1 MPVYWK
7 MHTYIYIHYVIA
19 IHCCEQAF
27 LPCPAQELKQ
37 QINLILES
45 KAMLEDER
53 NDLLSKLQHVASWEA
68 ERASLQGK
76 IEALEV
82 EQEDSSRRV
91 QELLEG
97 NTQLEIER
105 DRK

>member
-1 MPVYWK
+1 M
-7 MHTYIYIHYVIA
+7 
-19 IHCCEQAF
+19 
-27 LPCPAQELKQ
+27 
-37 QINLILES
+37 
-45 KAMLEDER
+45 
-53 NDLLSKLQHVASWEA
+53 LSKLQHVASWE
-68 ERASLQGK
+68 EEKASLLGK